1 MSEKYLRDWLNPNAS
16 VVDER
21 EREWLNPDTP
31 VEIAPPPTPVVPEEE
46 PEDSYWSGFTKW
58 AKPIAEPVLRGGV
71 RAADD
76 LYNGVQDI
84 LFLDTPRANWE
95 DEWLGKPD
103 SAVGDIA
110 AELGSWLVSFA
121 VPGGVV
127 STGVKGVGKL
137 TGVSSKVS
145 KLTDLIGKSKRGQAV
160 LKTTKVATEGAL
172 KGAVADFL
180 ATDVGDLRGEE
191 ALYKR
196 LEDTYQGAAIGAGAN
211 LTLKGVQKITGMSYR
226 RIKALRDVKK
236 AAEGKGDSSQAL
248 KALKESIDEEEALKE
263 EFLSTIRPVDD
274 RVDRVFVD
282 DTDKLSRLHGMRWTW
297 KKQLMLLPV
306 YHEKS

>member
-16 VVDER
+16 VVDEQ

-46 PEDSYWSGFTKW
+46 PEDSYWSQFSRW
-58 AKPIAEPVLRGGV
+58 AGPKILPTAFQSYQRSKVVSDTVIRTGLRS
-71 RAADD
+71 ADD
-76 LYNGVQDI
+76 MYNSIQD
-84 LFLDTPRANWE
+84 LSEFTGFRLDAPRANWE
-95 DEWLGKPD
+95 DEWLGDPQ
-103 SAVGDIA
+103 SAVEDIA
-110 AELGSWLVSFA
+110 AEIGSLFVGYF

-127 STGVKGVGKL
+127 SKTVKGVGEVSKL
-137 TGVSSKVS
+137 TGKIA

-160 LKTTKVATEGAL
+160 LKTGKIASEGAL

-191 ALYKR
+191 AFYKR
-196 LEDTYQGAAIGAGAN
+196 LEDVFIGAAIGSGAN
-211 LTLKGVQKITGMSYR
+211 LGLEGTRKLIKWFYGRADSGRKI
-226 RIKALRDVKK
+226 KN
-236 AAEGKGDSSQAL
+236 AAEGKGDPTEAL
-248 KALKESIDEEEALKE
+248 NAYKKSIDEEEALKE

-282 DTDKLSRLHGMRWTW
+282 DTDKLSRL
-297 KKQLMLLPV
+297 
-306 YHEKS
+306 